1 MQSCVKIRLK
11 FSCIIGILPK
21 ERKQKQR
28 VRIKLKA
35 KSDEFLDYALLC
47 AWLKFTYKKRKF
59 ELLEESLEFV
69 ASKLKQT
76 HPALSA
82 LKISITKPHIIKNAR
97 VSAFIKRKFTLTAP
111 NF

>member
-82 LKISITKPHIIKNAR
+82 LKISITKPHIIKNAL
-97 VSAFIKRKFTLTAP
+97 VSAFIKRKFS
-111 NF
+111 

>member
-35 KSDEFLDYALLC
+35 KSDEFLGYALLC

-82 LKISITKPHIIKNAR
+82 LKISITKTKEHRRAYIRILFFKLTIKLKGA
-97 VSAFIKRKFTLTAP
+97 V
-111 NF
+111 